1 MLFLI
6 IHSKVYGLSLD
17 SWRAISVLFNSSK
30 ISLFTAIWKGGKI
43 NRGNIRAF
51 TGYGYFTHLIRK
63 ELRKYSFHKLT
74 TVTYSFEWEHTSD
87 ISEPRF
93 YLFPIHISTNFHE
106 NSSSSNWC
114 DVMFNVSFPTTFL
127 KKNDII
133 IFPP

>member
-1 MLFLI
+1 M
-6 IHSKVYGLSLD
+6 
-17 SWRAISVLFNSSK
+17 FNSSK

-43 NRGNIRAF
+43 NTRGNIRAF

-93 YLFPIHISTNFHE
+93 YFFPIHISANFHE
-106 NSSSSNWC
+106 NSPSSNWC
-114 DVMFNVSFPTTFL
+114 DVMFNVSFPATFL
-127 KKNDII
+127 KKMILLFSLHNFKTHFLLNLPKTRETTNII
-133 IFPP
+133 T